1 MQQMN
6 LNDKQRPDLLIASDR
21 LVREVERKHITSI
34 SRSQAWKLEQQGRFP
49 KRITLG
55 NRSVCW
61 RLSDLIAWVNGKFAG
76 EEL

>member
-1 MQQMN
+1 MQQIN
-6 LNDKQRPDLLIASDR
+6 LHEKQLPDFLIASDR

-55 NRSVCW
+55 TRSVCW
-61 RLSDLIAWVNGKFAG
+61 KLSDLIAWVNGEFVS
-76 EEL
+76 EDL